1 MAELK
6 AGIAMVK
13 EDKNMRKYT
22 AKFFRYNPQIRG
34 GGYETEREI
43 EAKTIAS
50 AKKKAREIENGCL
63 YGSMTLIDIKLADE
77 QEVAE

>member
-1 MAELK
+1 MEK
-6 AGIAMVK
+6 KHEEIHSEV
-13 EDKNMRKYT
+13 
-22 AKFFRYNPQIRG
+22 FRYNPQIRG

-43 EAKTIAS
+43 EAKTISS
-50 AKKKAREIENGCL
+50 ARKRAREIENNCL

>member
-1 MAELK
+1 MK
-6 AGIAMVK
+6 
-13 EDKNMRKYT
+13 KYI

-43 EAKTIAS
+43 E
-50 AKKKAREIENGCL
+50 NNCL